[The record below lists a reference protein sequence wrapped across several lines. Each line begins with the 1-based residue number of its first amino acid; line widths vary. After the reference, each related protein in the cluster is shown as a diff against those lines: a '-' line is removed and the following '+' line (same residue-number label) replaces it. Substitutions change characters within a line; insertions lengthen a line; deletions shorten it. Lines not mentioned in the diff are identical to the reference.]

1 MHDILFKH
9 DLHPTPIG
17 EPPERPTCTGA
28 EKDSQP
34 KPRNKACEK
43 IMGGGRTEGVKD
55 EDEWQRAGTE
65 DHTCMAQ
72 GPGVAAAWTGMEEE
86 HGHISCCTIVF
97 IFLFAGRSFKFPTFR
112 QYY

>member
-1 MHDILFKH
+1 
-9 DLHPTPIG
+9 
-17 EPPERPTCTGA
+17 
-28 EKDSQP
+28 
-34 KPRNKACEK
+34 
-43 IMGGGRTEGVKD
+43 MGGGRTEGVKD

-112 QYY
+112 QYYWNTNLAPTQVTLAQYDLCCC